1 MATLN
6 KQEAEI
12 FYKIMNE
19 LIYFSNQRFKLVEN
33 FPRPEK
39 ARWEQEDIHKITERI
54 FAKPEIIT
62 SFCSE
67 NPALLS
73 KEILEIANSWKRFVK
88 DKFVVFSN
96 KGKTIFLSSEKDAKS
111 YEVNGICEEILELL
125 PFEPIM
131 VEAILIPF
139 KGKITFIGSFRI
151 FPISFGGGFK
161 KGLKTDFEISQNKF
175 GIISSFDSK
184 IEEKS
189 QSSEELLR
197 FYMKNK
203 GNRDEFGEKVNDLIR
218 KEPILKNVFHN
229 EIGRSC
235 VRDAKKV
242 LNDIGAKESWF
253 AIVNT
258 QIITSGKNEN
268 EVKERLKEILPED
281 KLSSAYIFEYK
292 GDKDDAKN

>member
-184 IEEKS
+184 IEEKI
-189 QSSEELLR
+189 
-197 FYMKNK
+197 
-203 GNRDEFGEKVNDLIR
+203 NDLIR